1 MIDLEL
7 QLGLYLDKLEG
18 FDKAAADRTLIRLAD
33 GEGFRTMRLAHIRIK
48 GEEDDRVQSKE
59 TRRIYRVSA

>member
-48 GEEDDRVQSKE
+48 GEEDDRVQ
-59 TRRIYRVSA
+59 